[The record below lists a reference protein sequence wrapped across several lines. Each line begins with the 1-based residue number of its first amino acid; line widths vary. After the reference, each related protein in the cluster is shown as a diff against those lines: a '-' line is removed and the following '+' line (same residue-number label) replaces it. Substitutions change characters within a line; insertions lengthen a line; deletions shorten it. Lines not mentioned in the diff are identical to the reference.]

1 MSATVDQTLE
11 ELRDLLDSLDG
22 ITTSLCSPARSV
34 VGDDLSSIYGDLEN
48 AIFNMECAF
57 DLEAA
62 V

>member
-22 ITTSLCSPARSV
+22 IVTSLCFAARSV

-57 DLEAA
+57 DPEAA

>member
-1 MSATVDQTLE
+1 MSATTDQTLE
-11 ELRDLLDSLDG
+11 DLRDLLDHLDG
-22 ITTSLCSPARSV
+22 IVTSLCFPARSV

-57 DLEAA
+57 DPEAA